1 MMLLLDFLHVF
12 YFYHFF
18 FESLW
23 ALPLFQL
30 HYSLSSFLLSVF
42 CTEFS
47 SVYFPLRSFPLYLHF
62 WDRFAFFL
70 LFPPW
75 VLTAHVSPPL
85 AILSSFPEFLFLLC
99 SWLFVFFFFHR
110 NDCFIG
116 FFIFM
121 VKYFTAIIFISSLH
135 LPGNVPYLGYF
146 LWLLL
151 IFFHCRIFASI
162 LPILSISYFSFTTYC
177 CMSGLSLTSCFA
189 GSPWGTDR
197 RTRVTLHYF

>member
-1 MMLLLDFLHVF
+1 MSSTFTI
-12 YFYHFF
+12 FF
-18 FESLW
+18 PESLW

-47 SVYFPLRSFPLYLHF
+47 SVYFPLRSFQLDLHF

-75 VLTAHVSPPL
+75 VLTARVSPPL
-85 AILSSFPEFLFLLC
+85 AILSSVPKFLFL
-99 SWLFVFFFFHR
+99 FVVFFHR

-116 FFIFM
+116 FFKFM
-121 VKYFTAIIFISSLH
+121 VKYFIAIIFISSLH

-151 IFFHCRIFASI
+151 IFFHCKIFASI
-162 LPILSISYFSFTTYC
+162 LPILSISHFSFTTYY
-177 CMSGLSLTSCFA
+177 CMSGLSQTSFFA

-197 RTRVTLHYF
+197 RPRVTLHYY

>member
-99 SWLFVFFFFHR
+99 SWLFFFFFIEMIASLGSLYSWW
-110 NDCFIG
+110 NTSLQLF
-116 FFIFM
+116 
-121 VKYFTAIIFISSLH
+121 SS
-135 LPGNVPYLGYF
+135 PPYIYLGMFLIWGTFYGYCWYFFTVESLLLFYQYSRFLISLLLLTVVWVDF
-146 LWLLL
+146 LWPAVLQEVLEGQTEE
-151 IFFHCRIFASI
+151 
-162 LPILSISYFSFTTYC
+162 P
-177 CMSGLSLTSCFA
+177 G
-189 GSPWGTDR
+189 
-197 RTRVTLHYF
+197 